1 MTLSE
6 KNRYIVYYFTVIMLD
21 TKLIQVLRCLDAKE
35 TKKLYEFLDSPFFVK
50 REKGV
55 ILLKQLRG
63 YFPTFESP
71 SLTKEFLYKQML
83 HEDEFNNLEF
93 NRILVY
99 AMDIVED
106 FLRYYHF
113 QVSDAHVNQ
122 PVFNFYQKHDLDK
135 HFDALHKSL
144 LLFHEKNKKKNAD
157 YLFQKWILASDIY
170 SQAHHQ
176 YARGEMQPFNL
187 LVESLDNFYIAKRLE
202 YMCLNISLKDIL
214 NKKENNFIENLLVQ
228 YLNLVSIEKTPP
240 VIQIYYYVYLMLKGE
255 NGEEYFDKINALNIQ
270 YGSMLNNIERLNLY
284 ISLQNFCIQQIN
296 KKDSNEYR
304 KKLFSLYQESLLN
317 ELMFDINGN
326 IAPSQFK
333 NIVRLGLGLEE
344 YEWVTYFIE
353 NYVGKLSA
361 DKQTDVANEA
371 KALFAFAT
379 GQYQQTLKILQETEP
394 IDIFFKIDAKRLLI
408 RTYYELEEYELALSS
423 LNTFR
428 VFVHRDNLINENHKL
443 TNRNFANLLT
453 KLIQADKAAK
463 VVKLLAEAK
472 EMPSVADR
480 KWLVE
485 KIEMRVAEM

>member
-1 MTLSE
+1 
-6 KNRYIVYYFTVIMLD
+6 MLD
-21 TKLIQVLRCLDAKE
+21 TKLIQVLRCFDAKE

-55 ILLKQLRG
+55 ILLRQLRG
-63 YFPTFESP
+63 YFPTFETP
-71 SLTKEFLYKQML
+71 YLTKEFLYKQML

-106 FLRYYHF
+106 FLRYYYI
-113 QVSDAHVNQ
+113 QLSDTHLNK
-122 PVFNFYQKHDLDK
+122 PVFDFYQKHQLYK
-135 HFDALHKSL
+135 HLETLLKSIESKN
-144 LLFHEKNKKKNAD
+144 EKSPKKD
-157 YLFQKWILASDIY
+157 VGYLFQKWLLSAAAY
-170 SQAHHQ
+170 SQEFSQHIRENT
-176 YARGEMQPFNL
+176 YFFEEMMRN
-187 LVESLDNFYIAKRLE
+187 LDNFYLTKKLN
-202 YMCLNISLKDIL
+202 YMCSNIAYQNLL
-214 NKKENNFIENLLVQ
+214 NKKQSISIDEHIIT
-228 YLNLVSIEKTPP
+228 YLSKISIQDAP
-240 VIQIYYYVYLMLKGE
+240 IILQMYYHVYLMQKGE
-255 NGEEYFDKINALNIQ
+255 NNESHFETVFDLNRCYGNILDKI
-270 YGSMLNNIERLNLY
+270 ERVSIYTL
-284 ISLQNFCIQQIN
+284 LQNFCIQQIN
-296 KKDSNEYR
+296 QKGNINYE
-304 KKLFSLYQESLLN
+304 KKLFALYQEQLAS
-317 ELMFDINGN
+317 ELMYDSNGN
-326 IAPSQFK
+326 IVPGNFK
-333 NIVRLGLGLEE
+333 NIVQLSLRLKEH
-344 YEWVTYFIE
+344 EWAANFIE
-353 NYVGKLSA
+353 TYAEKISP
-361 DKQTDVANEA
+361 DKRSDVENQA
-371 KALFAFAT
+371 KAAYAFAI